1 MLVYNYIILD
11 LSPIFS
17 FYTIL
22 QPPWVVCIIVWL
34 AFWYMISTPCFPSK
48 LTASYLWHCEKHCL
62 RCLHNPYL
70 RSPNLEDILG
80 VNPSLG
86 FTMMH
91 RVPPD
96 DSQRKVQRQES
107 CFFFYC
113 WSPQFYGR
121 YDAGTRQPLS
131 DEFWFGSHWWSD
143 DSRLIGLDVFTYI
156 ALIWK
161 LSIPKERLQHSIC
174 CC

>member
-48 LTASYLWHCEKHCL
+48 PLQATSDTV
-62 RCLHNPYL
+62 
-70 RSPNLEDILG
+70 RSIAWGVCTTHICDHQILKT
-80 VNPSLG
+80 SLVS
-86 FTMMH
+86 T
-91 RVPPD
+91 RPL
-96 DSQRKVQRQES
+96 DSPWCTGCHLMILNGKFNGRKVV
-107 CFFFYC
+107 FFFYC

>member
-86 FTMMH
+86 FTMML

-107 CFFFYC
+107 CFFFIVGAHN
-113 WSPQFYGR
+113 FTV
-121 YDAGTRQPLS
+121 DMMLAHV
-131 DEFWFGSHWWSD
+131 SHCQMSFDLEVIDGVMIHDW
-143 DSRLIGLDVFTYI
+143 LDLMCLLT
-156 ALIWK
+156 
-161 LSIPKERLQHSIC
+161 
-174 CC
+174 